1 MKLSSTRPVLLS
13 IMLIMCSFFIKL
25 SAQVTIGSDQVP
37 AKAALLDLKSQPAD
51 ANNVTSK
58 TGGLGLPR
66 VQLKSKSTLEPFI
79 PYDANFQSNVDKIK
93 DLHIGLTVYNLTN
106 NLSIETDLDK
116 RFREGIY
123 VWNGSQWASV
133 YEGSGQRYFFI
144 PSANIPLADISGN
157 LLPEGTTY
165 DLYNNIYVAQ
175 FTKTNN
181 PTFVSSNPDLQFV
194 PSPSNTRL
202 YAANEL
208 DYIITYYDEN
218 IIKVNSVNEAG
229 ILNYDVLSIDTTP
242 ASFFNVVFVV
252 KEDKLK

>member
-79 PYDANFQSNVDKIK
+79 PNDDNFQSNVDKIK

-116 RFREGIY
+116 RFRE
-123 VWNGSQWASV
+123 
-133 YEGSGQRYFFI
+133 
-144 PSANIPLADISGN
+144 
-157 LLPEGTTY
+157 
-165 DLYNNIYVAQ
+165 
-175 FTKTNN
+175 
-181 PTFVSSNPDLQFV
+181 
-194 PSPSNTRL
+194 
-202 YAANEL
+202 
-208 DYIITYYDEN
+208 
-218 IIKVNSVNEAG
+218 
-229 ILNYDVLSIDTTP
+229 
-242 ASFFNVVFVV
+242 
-252 KEDKLK
+252 